1 MAGGVGRPF
10 IVVLPV
16 LLLAPL
22 VAAAQNTE
30 YLYPM
35 VDLPSA
41 PPLLVRAV
49 DVPDDTGNRLTVS
62 WTRSLDDG
70 GGQNNVVGYTVL
82 RKEVPDPESGEGE
95 ETGFSVIDEVG
106 AGTTNYGD
114 TTCEPDHT
122 YVYMIGASNGVA
134 LSYSRPS
141 EPAEARSHFFHSQR
155 WNTLIGIVVLTA
167 LLVYF
172 IYSARKGKELF
183 IRRIAGLDHVEEALG
198 RATEMGKPILYV
210 SGLSTMADVATIAA
224 VNILGQVARKAAIYE
239 IRLIVPCYD
248 PIVMAV
254 EREVVKEAYL
264 DVGRPDAYDP
274 GDIYFVTQSQ
284 FAYAAAVNGIML
296 REKPATNFYMGMF
309 FAESL
314 ILAETGASTGAIQIA
329 GTDAVVQ
336 IPFFITACDYCIMG
350 EELYAA
356 SAYMSREPLLLGGL
370 KGQDWAKFIIGA
382 LIIIGVITS
391 FFTTWF
397 SDLFVVG

>member
-1 MAGGVGRPF
+1 MTGVVRSTT
-10 IVVLPV
+10 LV
-16 LLLAPL
+16 LLALMIL
-22 VAAAQNTE
+22 SGAATAQDGVE
-30 YLYPM
+30 YLYPL
-35 VDLPSA
+35 VDLPPA
-41 PPLLVRAV
+41 PPTMVEAE
-49 DVPDDTGNRLTVS
+49 DQPDDSGEQVNLS
-62 WTRSLDDG
+62 WTLSLDDPRV
-70 GGQNNVVGYTVL
+70 GQGRNNVVAYHIL
-82 RKEVPDPESGEGE
+82 RKAADEEEAEYQLIDQVEG
-95 ETGFSVIDEVG
+95 GVNSYSDV
-106 AGTTNYGD
+106 A
-114 TTCEPDHT
+114 CEPDT
-122 YVYMIGASNGVA
+122 AYVYRIGSSNG
-134 LSYSRPS
+134 SSIRYSNPS
-141 EPAEARSHFFHSQR
+141 NEVVSASHFFHSQR
-155 WNTLIGIVVLTA
+155 WNTLIGTLIISGLIVF
-167 LLVYF
+167 F

-183 IRRIAGLDHVEEALG
+183 IRRIAGLDAVEEALG

-210 SGLSTMADVATIAA
+210 SGLSTMSDVATIAS

-264 DVGRPDAYDP
+264 DVGRPDAYNAN
-274 GDIYFVTQSQ
+274 DIYFVTQSQ

-314 ILAETGASTGAIQIA
+314 ILAETGAATGAIQIA

-356 SAYMSREPLLLGGL
+356 SAYMSREPLLLGSL
-370 KGQDWAKFIIGA
+370 KGQDWAKFIVGA
-382 LIIIGVITS
+382 LILVGVATS

-397 SDLFVVG
+397 ASLFTVG